1 MTLQIESEAAV
12 EGEVSRMRRLF
23 ENIITNADTHAGP
36 DVTVTVGVLTELDDR
51 EEQEEAEGFY
61 IEDDGPGIPFDNYD
75 RVFEPSVTTDDD
87 GTGFG
92 LAIVHRIADAHGWTV
107 TVEDSAHGGAR
118 FVFSNLELCPRQRAT
133 A

>member
-1 MTLQIESEAAV
+1 M
-12 EGEVSRMRRLF
+12 
-23 ENIITNADTHAGP
+23 
-36 DVTVTVGVLTELDDR
+36 TVTVGVLTDLDDR

-61 IEDDGPGIPFDNYD
+61 IEDDGPGIPLDNYD

-107 TVEDSAHGGAR
+107 TAEDSAHGGAR